1 MTDAGTEPTARTG
14 PLDGFTVGV
23 TSDRRSADLITALER
38 RGAEVIH
45 APALTM
51 RHNQGEDELIAD
63 TRAVIE
69 ARPELVLITT
79 GYGMRRWLE
88 VADSAGLGA
97 ELLETMERA
106 RILARGPKAHGAV
119 RAAGLIDVETEGLD
133 STTDLVDAVA
143 AQPPAPGHDRPTIAI
158 QLHGFT
164 DEIELGRL
172 RRLSHQLLTVKPYRW
187 MPPSSADRLPRL
199 IRLACEQQL
208 DAITFTSAPAAIAT
222 LEQAGELGLL
232 SDFVFALGRMAVV
245 AVGPMTA
252 SPLQE
257 AGVEV
262 LMPERYRLGAMIRL
276 VTEHLSECRI
286 QRFRVPAGESG
297 TAVDLQIRGFR
308 VQVDERQVQLGPT
321 GRSLLD
327 ELTRSTAVVS
337 RQTLIGRLPD
347 SNDEHALEVA
357 ISRLRRALGVP
368 DLIQT
373 VTRRGYRLN
382 AVRLSDAGPTG

>member
-51 RHNQGEDELIAD
+51 RHNQGEDQLIAD

-69 ARPELVLITT
+69 HRPDVVLITT
-79 GYGMRRWLE
+79 GYGMHRWLE

-97 ELLETMERA
+97 ELLQTLERA

-119 RAAGLIDVETEGLD
+119 RAAGLIDVETEGLET
-133 STTDLVDAVA
+133 TTDLVDAVEA
-143 AQPPAPGHDRPTIAI
+143 ARLSAPTIAV

-164 DEIELGRL
+164 DEAGLARL
-172 RRLSHQLLTVKPYRW
+172 HRLSAELLTVKPYRW
-187 MPPSSADRLPRL
+187 MPPGSADRLPRL
-199 IRLACEQQL
+199 IRLVCDQQL

-222 LEQAGELGLL
+222 LEQAGGIGLL
-232 SDFVFALGRMAVV
+232 RDFVFALSRMAVV

-262 LMPERYRLGAMIRL
+262 LIPERYRLGAMIRL
-276 VTEHLSECRI
+276 VTEHLTDCRV
-286 QRFRVPAGESG
+286 QRFRVPAS
-297 TAVDLQIRGFR
+297 ADVAAIDLQIRGFR
-308 VQVDERQVQLGPT
+308 VQVDDRQVQLGPT

-382 AVRLSDAGPTG
+382 AVRLGGGPTG